1 MADPPRARNR
11 WEGKVNPGVEHLRDG
26 CFDNFTMTTI
36 RSGAPRVAAPSTTQV
51 SRATT
56 ASTSSAAT
64 GTSSPAVASSFQA
77 ATAAPSPGLQSVL
90 NGAKDALKDVSG
102 GDKDALLKMLDSNY
116 AKKDVLEKGMEAFN
130 NLAQSGEL
138 DEGQLNAIK
147 KAVGWRL
154 AGRQVVSSMLSQM
167 EKTIGEITK
176 KRSE

>member
-1 MADPPRARNR
+1 
-11 WEGKVNPGVEHLRDG
+11 
-26 CFDNFTMTTI
+26 MTTI
-36 RSGAPRVAAPSTTQV
+36 RSGAPRVVAPSTTQV
-51 SRATT
+51 SSSQPAT

-64 GTSSPAVASSFQA
+64 GTSSPAAASSFQA
-77 ATAAPSPGLQSVL
+77 ATGTVSSPKLQEVL

-138 DEGQLNAIK
+138 DEGQMNAIK

-167 EKTIGEITK
+167 EKTIGEVTK

>member
-1 MADPPRARNR
+1 
-11 WEGKVNPGVEHLRDG
+11 
-26 CFDNFTMTTI
+26 MTTI
-36 RSGAPRVAAPSTTQV
+36 RSGAPRVVAPSTTQV
-51 SRATT
+51 SSSQPAT

-64 GTSSPAVASSFQA
+64 ASPAVASSFQA
-77 ATAAPSPGLQSVL
+77 ATSAPSPGLQAVL

-102 GDKDALLKMLDSNY
+102 GDKDALLQMLDSNY

-130 NLAQSGEL
+130 KLAQSGDL

-167 EKTIGEITK
+167 EKVIGEITK
-176 KRSE
+176 KRGE